1 MTDKHHGYR
10 EMYEDPQTFRTVK
23 RVWFQPNRELPGRW
37 LTVDQWA
44 KVYDDALA
52 EPGNPE

>member
-10 EMYEDPQTFRTVK
+10 ETYEDPQTFRTVK